1 VFLSVLGFGMGN
13 LKDSMMEKLA
23 DRGDGNYAYIDS
35 PAEARKVL
43 GAEAAGTLLTVAK
56 DVKLQVEF
64 NPRLVSSYRLI
75 GYENRHL
82 EDEDFDD
89 DAKDAGELGAGQSV
103 TALYELVPAGAESAA
118 RPGAV
123 LKYQEKRRP
132 SADSLRA
139 EWMTVNIRYK
149 PAAGGRSRRFSST
162 ATAPDGAEPSEN
174 LRFSSAVAAF
184 GMLLRDSAHKGTA
197 SFEMVDALAR
207 SALTTDEAG
216 YRAEFVSLAARAQQ
230 LAGEVRAA
238 QR

>member
-1 VFLSVLGFGMGN
+1 
-13 LKDSMMEKLA
+13 MEKLA

-75 GYENRHL
+75 GYENRRL

-123 LKYQEKRRP
+123 LKYQENRRP
-132 SADSLRA
+132 SADSRRA

-149 PAAGGRSRRFSST
+149 PAAGGRSRRLSVT
-162 ATAPDGAEPSEN
+162 AAAAEGAEASEN
-174 LRFSSAVAAF
+174 LRFASAVAAF

-197 SFEMVDALAR
+197 TFEMVDTLAR
-207 SALTTDEAG
+207 SALSADKAG
-216 YRAEFVSLAARAQQ
+216 YRAEFLSLAARAQQ
-230 LAGEVRAA
+230 LAEEVRAA